1 MAQTDK
7 EKAMWA
13 KLNAHGNS
21 GLSEK
26 QFADA
31 GNDHEIRTAY
41 KRHNTRQAEVDK
53 MAEEIQDELPKIKKT
68 LNEIIKYHES
78 AVEYAENIQSEL
90 EGSKD
95 GKDIDIDESEL
106 GYLIHDFTDLSKHTG
121 ERSNFSDEQNTEF
134 VRMMQELIKY
144 HKKIEKMNEHSK
156 GLLY

>member
-13 KLNAHGNS
+13 KLKAHGNS

-31 GNDHEIRTAY
+31 QGDHEITTAY

-53 MAEEIQDELPKIKKT
+53 MAEEIEDELPKIKKT
-68 LNEIIKYHES
+68 LNEIIGYHED
-78 AVEYAENIQSEL
+78 AVGYAENILSVL
-90 EGSKD
+90 VRAKD
-95 GKDIDIDESEL
+95 GKDIDIDGINL
-106 GYLIHDFTDLSKHTG
+106 DYLIHDFTDLSKHTG